1 MSFKPGFIASPW
13 AHERGDSVSAENLIQ
28 RIEKEAHH
36 GCGLHYEIYQY
47 RVLSELRNL
56 LANLSAGD
64 AETFQQAAAKRGF
77 HLDDKALEESR
88 QCYHETLAEI
98 RQNQE

>member
-1 MSFKPGFIASPW
+1 MGKKPGFIAPPW
-13 AHERGDSVSAENLIQ
+13 PHLSGDSVSAESLIQ

-36 GCGLHYEIYQY
+36 GCGLYYEIYQY
-47 RVLSELRNL
+47 RVLCELRSL
-56 LANLSAGD
+56 LASLSAGD

-77 HLDDKALEESR
+77 HLDDKTLQESR

>member
-1 MSFKPGFIASPW
+1 MRFKPGFIAPPW
-13 AHERGDSVSAENLIQ
+13 PHITGDSVSAESLIQ

-47 RVLSELRNL
+47 HVLCELRSL
-56 LANLSAGD
+56 LTSLSAGD
-64 AETFQQAAAKRGF
+64 AETFTQAAAKRGF
-77 HLDDKALEESR
+77 HLDDKALKESR